1 MNTPARE
8 QYWADKGLKGTVGNR
23 TWMKDQ
29 LKLPQQT
36 ILILKYSLHIVLVK
50 GIPLNNFVLK
60 FFSCFENTPISVPDV
75 IFCMIYSSFNIY
87 ILYRPG
93 PTALHSSLKFKE
105 TVDVF

>member
-50 GIPLNNFVLK
+50 EFCIKV
-60 FFSCFENTPISVPDV
+60 FFLF
-75 IFCMIYSSFNIY
+75 
-87 ILYRPG
+87 
-93 PTALHSSLKFKE
+93 
-105 TVDVF
+105 